1 VVVGALALDRHADLP
16 VGTLAVQRTAFET
29 GSRSLEALVDTGMNG
44 NCHGDL
50 LVEMGASRPTA
61 VETQIAAA
69 LLLMFQIAQA
79 RDRSDIINT

>member
-1 VVVGALALDRHADLP
+1 
-16 VGTLAVQRTAFET
+16 
-29 GSRSLEALVDTGMNG
+29 
-44 NCHGDL
+44 
-50 LVEMGASRPTA
+50 MGASRPTA